1 MRPTIEDQL
10 HGAQRLLD
18 DVAGDPELS
27 RDSHENLANVRRLLK
42 QIGRSWSE
50 LLPFYINDNATMA
63 QLLTRHAHDLGIPA
77 AAEPAGYDVAQAA
90 QRNAELRAL
99 LSRVITNLPATTDG
113 TAARREIT
121 EYLVRRIEADP
132 S

>member
-18 DVAGDPELS
+18 DVATDPELS

-50 LLPFYINDNATMA
+50 LLPFYLNDNATLA
-63 QLLTRHAHDLGIPA
+63 QLLTRHDVELPA
-77 AAEPAGYDVAQAA
+77 AAEPGGYDVAEAA
-90 QRNAELRAL
+90 RRNAELRAL
-99 LSRVITNLPATTDG
+99 LSGVITNLPDTPDG